1 MEQNDQIR
9 ERARDLRQASTHPR
23 HSRGA
28 RLQGLGTSCT
38 WCSSKCEEQCFS
50 KGCGKQ
56 AHRSCWQ
63 DASSELA
70 LLGPAIVLCPECAVK
85 AIDGSLDRTHV
96 RDHVHT
102 LQEMK
107 IRCYQVNVRP
117 CHSSGT
123 SSSWTSS
130 GDGRVSASKS
140 ERQQSALCSAYPQP
154 ILSLPS
160 AYPLILSHPA
170 RGDGGGGDAAAGE
183 LGGEFARGLSTAPG
197 GLPCRFRRRRRRPSL
212 PAAYHQ
218 PTLSLPSNP
227 AWSPRCAAAACNQGH
242 CSEHR
247 EHRGSEAS
255 GSASQAKPAASSQAK
270 PWAAPPGAAGP
281 PEAGAG
287 PKQPQSS
294 ALSSTGRGGKRGREE
309 TTQGAATAAPGPPA
323 KVCPVRASAL
333 GALCS
338 AYPQPILSLPS
349 AYPLILPGRLVAL
362 LLLAI
367 RVIAPST
374 ASTEEARLQA
384 VRHRRSQRR
393 HRRPSRGRHR
403 QGRQHRQGQGQG
415 KAQERRPQDLR
426 PRYALCERQH
436 LCAAYSLA

>member
-270 PWAAPPGAAGP
+270 PGATPPGAAAPPGA
-281 PEAGAG
+281 GAG
-287 PKQPQSS
+287 
-294 ALSSTGRGGKRGREE
+294 
-309 TTQGAATAAPGPPA
+309 QGAGTAAPGPPA
-323 KVCPVRASAL
+323 KVCLVRASAPVRSL
-333 GALCS
+333 F
-338 AYPQPILSLPS
+338 LSLACPTR
-349 AYPLILPGRLVAL
+349 P
-362 LLLAI
+362 
-367 RVIAPST
+367 
-374 ASTEEARLQA
+374 
-384 VRHRRSQRR
+384 
-393 HRRPSRGRHR
+393 RRPRLGQQDGIICCMCTQQSTQLLQLARALAQPTLSSAEPFLWNHPLSHCVHLFHR
-403 QGRQHRQGQGQG
+403 AHSPWGAG
-415 KAQERRPQDLR
+415 
-426 PRYALCERQH
+426 
-436 LCAAYSLA
+436 

>member
-1 MEQNDQIR
+1 MDHAPGSPSNGDGSSRSSSLSGNRSDKLQLIMEQNDQIR

-218 PTLSLPSNP
+218 PTLRLTACRCSQARHGRPGDLCHGMPDLGWHLAHP
-227 AWSPRCAAAACNQGH
+227 AGRSDSPAACSYSGFQSCDGSLSACG
-242 CSEHR
+242 CSGFPGCAGSPAVC
-247 EHRGSEAS
+247 RGSGSSGCTGSPAVCRGS
-255 GSASQAKPAASSQAK
+255 GSSGCTGSPA
-270 PWAAPPGAAGP
+270 
-281 PEAGAG
+281 
-287 PKQPQSS
+287 
-294 ALSSTGRGGKRGREE
+294 
-309 TTQGAATAAPGPPA
+309 
-323 KVCPVRASAL
+323 VCIGS
-333 GALCS
+333 G
-338 AYPQPILSLPS
+338 
-349 AYPLILPGRLVAL
+349 
-362 LLLAI
+362 
-367 RVIAPST
+367 
-374 ASTEEARLQA
+374 
-384 VRHRRSQRR
+384 
-393 HRRPSRGRHR
+393 
-403 QGRQHRQGQGQG
+403 QH
-415 KAQERRPQDLR
+415 D
-426 PRYALCERQH
+426 
-436 LCAAYSLA
+436 

>member
-1 MEQNDQIR
+1 MDHAPGSPSNGDGSSRSSSLSGNRSDKLQLIMEQNDQIR

-160 AYPLILSHPA
+160 AYPRILSHPA
-170 RGDGGGGDAAAGE
+170 RGDGGRGGDAAAGE
-183 LGGEFARGLSTAPG
+183 LG
-197 GLPCRFRRRRRRPSL
+197 
-212 PAAYHQ
+212 
-218 PTLSLPSNP
+218 
-227 AWSPRCAAAACNQGH
+227 
-242 CSEHR
+242 
-247 EHRGSEAS
+247 
-255 GSASQAKPAASSQAK
+255 
-270 PWAAPPGAAGP
+270 
-281 PEAGAG
+281 
-287 PKQPQSS
+287 
-294 ALSSTGRGGKRGREE
+294 
-309 TTQGAATAAPGPPA
+309 
-323 KVCPVRASAL
+323 V
-333 GALCS
+333 
-338 AYPQPILSLPS
+338 
-349 AYPLILPGRLVAL
+349 
-362 LLLAI
+362 
-367 RVIAPST
+367 
-374 ASTEEARLQA
+374 
-384 VRHRRSQRR
+384 
-393 HRRPSRGRHR
+393 
-403 QGRQHRQGQGQG
+403 
-415 KAQERRPQDLR
+415 
-426 PRYALCERQH
+426 
-436 LCAAYSLA
+436 